1 MHFYYLEIYPNVL
14 TEGIWIQCPFSPF
27 FQVKSK
33 KDCGL
38 HLKKWRKWA
47 LNPNRLRQYMRIYF
61 QIVKV
66 HKLYFFSYQ
75 LSQKIILAILVFFSI
90 YTVKKKVET
99 FFKTF
104 LDSEHHNN
112 HFQVRNISFY
122 FRDIRCGCF
131 LIVFVKKEKK

>member
-1 MHFYYLEIYPNVL
+1 MSRGTITIIYLFIYCIVL
-14 TEGIWIQCPFSPF
+14 SKF
-27 FQVKSK
+27 VSK

-38 HLKKWRKWA
+38 YLKKNRRKWG
-47 LNPNRLRQYMRIYF
+47 LNPNPHSQYMRIYF

-66 HKLYFFSYQ
+66 HRLYFFNYQ
-75 LSQKIILAILVFFSI
+75 LSRKIVLLILVFFSI

-112 HFQVRNISFY
+112 YFQVQNILFY

-131 LIVFVKKEKK
+131 LIVFVKKGKK